1 MMRKVYSSLFTGKLQ
16 FIFRPLGSGFK
27 QIVQHMVVD
36 SSETKFRLKYVM
48 QIPIKRQ
55 ENLDTNGN
63 ALLRKFLSLEVRS
76 RMFWFVNAYQTNEFV
91 RLCIHF
97 SDFKLAQ

>member
-1 MMRKVYSSLFTGKLQ
+1 
-16 FIFRPLGSGFK
+16 
-27 QIVQHMVVD
+27 MVVD

-63 ALLRKFLSLEVRS
+63 ALLRKFLSLKVRS